1 MDLSRTKARKIAMII
16 LYQDLLCQKNN
27 INTNI
32 DELISSNVDE
42 ENQYIESIVK
52 GVIENYNILEE
63 SANKYLNNW
72 TLDRLGLTDQAI
84 ILIALYELKFTSTPS
99 LVVINEAIELSKQ
112 YSDIAVSKMING
124 LLDKFYHLEIEGK

>member
-42 ENQYIESIVK
+42 ENEYIESIVK

-63 SANKYLNNW
+63 SANKYLDNW
-72 TLDRLGLTDQAI
+72 T
-84 ILIALYELKFTSTPS
+84 
-99 LVVINEAIELSKQ
+99 
-112 YSDIAVSKMING
+112 
-124 LLDKFYHLEIEGK
+124 

>member
-1 MDLSRTKARKIAMII
+1 MDLSRTKAKKIAMII
-16 LYQDLLCQKNN
+16 FYQDLLCQKNN

-42 ENQYIESIVK
+42 ENEYIESIVK

>member
-42 ENQYIESIVK
+42 ENEYIESIVK
-52 GVIENYNILEE
+52 GVIENYNILED

>member
-42 ENQYIESIVK
+42 ENEYIESIVK

>member
-1 MDLSRTKARKIAMII
+1 M
-16 LYQDLLCQKNN
+16 
-27 INTNI
+27 
-32 DELISSNVDE
+32 
-42 ENQYIESIVK
+42 
-52 GVIENYNILEE
+52 
-63 SANKYLNNW
+63 
-72 TLDRLGLTDQAI
+72 GLTDQAI